1 MSPAEHGVAQS
12 IRQRLLNR
20 SRETG
25 EDYNLLL
32 TRYAIERLLYRLSQS
47 EHANDFVL
55 KGAMLFTVWTGAL
68 HRPTHDLDLLGFGDP
83 SEERLVGVFRNV
95 CDQAVDDDGMSFDA
109 NTITATSIRDEHA
122 YAGNRLRIEAKLGN
136 ARLNVQVDVGFGD
149 VVTPEAVTKAYPT
162 LLDQPVPML
171 RVYSPESVIAEKLEA
186 MVSLG
191 MANSRMKDFYDAWV
205 LLQQFELDDA
215 VLAAAIRATFERRRT
230 SIPSGVPLGLTDE
243 FAGDPGKQLQWV
255 GFLRRSG
262 LPDTQEL
269 LAVVHTLRDRL
280 LPLLTRPSKEPRSA

>member
-1 MSPAEHGVAQS
+1 MSPAEQGVAQS
-12 IRQRLLNR
+12 VRQRLLNR

-32 TRYAIERLLYRLSQS
+32 TRYAVERWLYRLSQS
-47 EHANDFVL
+47 AYANDFVL

-68 HRPTHDLDLLGFGDP
+68 HRPTRDLDLLGFGEP
-83 SEERLVGVFRNV
+83 SEERLVGVFRKL

-109 NTITATSIRDEHA
+109 DTVTAMPIRDEHV
-122 YAGNRLRIEAKLGN
+122 YAGIRLRIQAKLSN
-136 ARLNVQVDVGFGD
+136 ARLNMQVDVGFGD
-149 VVTPEAVTKAYPT
+149 VVTPEAVTLAYPT

-171 RVYSPESVIAEKLEA
+171 RVYSLESVIAEKLEA
-186 MVSLG
+186 IVSLG

-205 LLQQFELDDA
+205 LLQRFELDDA

-230 SIPSGVPLGLTDE
+230 TIPMVVPFGLTDE
-243 FAGDPGKQLQWV
+243 FAGDTDKQQQWV

-262 LPDTQEL
+262 LPVTQEL
-269 LAVVHTLRDRL
+269 LSVVHMLRDRL
-280 LPLLTRPSKEPRSA
+280 LPLLPRASK